1 MEHQMKN
8 LTEVFNSFHLAEIN
22 QADGKMTVTMQS
34 ELPIF
39 IEVDP
44 SLHEQVLARDP
55 EVLER
60 LRQRACEQFVIA
72 VFERVASDL
81 IVLRQKSAKKYHP
94 DINRILANVLGGASK

>member
-1 MEHQMKN
+1 MKN

-22 QADGKMTVTMQS
+22 QDDGKMTVTMQS

-39 IEVDP
+39 IEVDL

-60 LRQRACEQFVIA
+60 LRQRACEQYVIA
-72 VFERVASDL
+72 MFQDL
-81 IVLRQKSAKKYHP
+81 ATDLVKFRETAAKKYQP
-94 DINRILANVLGGASK
+94 GINRILANVLRGASK